1 MILDLKN
8 KLELNK
14 AKTRFNHLVSL
25 GKTIELKAL
34 SDNRSSQQNR
44 ALHKFFVLISSELNE
59 LGMEFQY
66 FGVTGKQLSTRYTST
81 IVKNHFWRPIQIA
94 LFNIESTKDI
104 NTKQINEII
113 DVIVKFFGDKGVY
126 IEFPNKEVLSQV
138 NES

>member
-1 MILDLKN
+1 MILNLSN

-14 AKTRFNHLVSL
+14 AKTRFNHLVNL

-59 LGMEFQY
+59 LGLEFQY
-66 FGVTGKQLSTRYTST
+66 FGLKGQVLSTRYTST
-81 IVKNHFWRPIQIA
+81 IVKNHFWRPIQIS

-104 NTKQINEII
+104 NTKEMNDIT
-113 DVIVKFFGDKGVY
+113 DVIVKYFGDKGVY
-126 IEFPNKEVLSQV
+126 IEFPNKDILSKD
-138 NES
+138 